1 MQKTDLM
8 FELSHPA
15 RIGILRLAATKPIR
29 HRDVLLGSGLAP
41 SEATRHIQRLMI
53 CGVLAKNRA
62 GFFEVTNFG
71 KVIIE
76 QLNTFDFISSNSQ
89 YIERHDLA
97 SMPFGFDPFRAL
109 MSCDRIEGTMEV
121 VNAILRI
128 NEKSKQVMNCML
140 DEFNDSLVA
149 VQAEKLRY
157 GLEINLLLSGRKK
170 IPSEYLDCRM
180 LAIRARAFGSVPFFL
195 IASEIE
201 SLICFRTAGG
211 KVDYS
216 VAFCS
221 SEPEFLEWCD
231 AVFGHYWQRGRDVM
245 L

>member
-41 SEATRHIQRLMI
+41 SEATRHIRRLMD
-53 CGVLAKNRA
+53 CGALTKNR
-62 GFFEVTNFG
+62 GGLFEVTNFG
-71 KVIIE
+71 KVILE
-76 QLNTFDFISSNSQ
+76 RWNTFDFISSNSSF
-89 YIERHDLA
+89 IERHDLA

-109 MSCDRIEGTMEV
+109 MACDRIEGTMEV

-128 NEKSKQVMNCML
+128 NEKSKQAINCML
-140 DEFNDSLVA
+140 DEFNDSFVA
-149 VQAEKLRY
+149 IQNEKLRY
-157 GLEINLLLSGRKK
+157 GLQINMILSGRKK
-170 IPSEYLDCRM
+170 VPAEYMDNRL
-180 LAIRARAFGSVPFFL
+180 LAIQVKALGSIPFFL
-195 IASEIE
+195 VASETE
-201 SLICFRTAGG
+201 ALICFRTTGG

-216 VAFCS
+216 MAFCS

-231 AVFGHYWQRGRDVM
+231 AVFGHYWQRGRDVA

>member
-1 MQKTDLM
+1 LHKQELM

-15 RIGILRLAATKPIR
+15 RIGILRLAAAKPIR

-41 SEATRHIQRLMI
+41 SEATRHIRRLMA

-62 GFFEVTNFG
+62 GLFEVTNFG

-76 QLNTFDFISSNSQ
+76 RWNTFDFISSNSQ

-97 SMPFGFDPFRAL
+97 SMPFGFDPFHAL
-109 MSCDRIEGTMEV
+109 MACDRVEGTMEV

-128 NEKSKQVMNCML
+128 NEKSKQAMNCML

-170 IPSEYLDCRM
+170 VPTEYMDSRL
-180 LAIRARAFGSVPFFL
+180 LAIRVKALGSIPFFL
-195 IASEIE
+195 VASEAE
-201 SLICFRTAGG
+201 ALICFRTMGG

-231 AVFGHYWQRGRDVM
+231 TVFGHYWQRGRDVV

>member
-1 MQKTDLM
+1 M

-41 SEATRHIQRLMI
+41 SEATRHIRRLI
-53 CGVLAKNRA
+53 ASGVLTKNRD
-62 GFFEVTNFG
+62 GLFEVTNFG

-76 QLNTFDFISSNSQ
+76 RWNALDFISSNSQ

-109 MSCDRIEGTMEV
+109 MACDKIEGTMEV

-128 NEKSKQVMNCML
+128 NGKSKQALNCIL
-140 DEFNDSLVA
+140 DEFNDSFVA
-149 VQAEKLRY
+149 IQNEKLRY

-170 IPSEYLDCRM
+170 VPVEYMDNRL
-180 LAIRARAFGSVPFFL
+180 LAINVRALGAIPFFL
-195 IASEIE
+195 LASETE
-201 SLICFRTAGG
+201 ALICFRTAGG

-216 VAFCS
+216 IAFCS
-221 SEPEFLEWCD
+221 SEPDFLEWCD
-231 AVFGHYWQRGRDVM
+231 LLFDYYWARGKPII